1 MKFQIAGL
9 NHRTAPVEIRERA
22 ARSTRMDFG
31 GALDC
36 LRQRPGL
43 LEGMILSTCNRVE
56 IAITADEQTD
66 PEEAIECF
74 LSEIGKSS
82 ATGWRRIC
90 TTTPARTLSG
100 ISSVWHPVSTRWS
113 SVSRKFSDS

>member
-9 NHRTAPVEIRERA
+9 NHRTAPVEIRERVA
-22 ARSTRMDFG
+22 FNEDGLG

-74 LSEIGKSS
+74 LSEIREIQRDWVAPYLYHYSGQDAVQASLPRGIQS
-82 ATGWRRIC
+82 RFDGRR
-90 TTTPARTLSG
+90 
-100 ISSVWHPVSTRWS
+100 
-113 SVSRKFSDS
+113 